1 MPSSVPVI
9 CPWIVPQ
16 APAELLA
23 LFGAEPETESFP
35 PRHGLQSDVRETR
48 TIRRVDAGLLSQGVT
63 NFLLNKPL
71 AMNLY
76 PAGTMPGFLNLF
88 TGVPTPRVLK
98 TITAST
104 VTTMPK
110 DAYRERLSADRE
122 LLIRYAEYAELAS
135 KSELIG
141 KEALFTLPLADRVLL
156 WFASALL
163 YEGVNPLDVTD
174 DTVPVAIPI
183 TRAALANII
192 YTSKGPLDHLMAE
205 FYRTETLVRTDAG
218 MRVRVRALRPMA
230 EWVLTH

>member
-135 KSELIG
+135 S
-141 KEALFTLPLADRVLL
+141 R
-156 WFASALL
+156 S
-163 YEGVNPLDVTD
+163 
-174 DTVPVAIPI
+174 
-183 TRAALANII
+183 
-192 YTSKGPLDHLMAE
+192 
-205 FYRTETLVRTDAG
+205 
-218 MRVRVRALRPMA
+218 
-230 EWVLTH
+230 